1 MCGRGGTGP
10 GGMPASRRRARPHAA
25 RGPPIRT
32 DARTYVSYRRN
43 RGVARGHRTSLSHR
57 SIDGRRARK
66 PGETELHARTLVVP
80 SQRASYVYA
89 PLTPTPRRGGVGAG
103 AIQTTCSL
111 TWRAFDLRLFCN
123 RWGGLCMRF
132 HFHASSRLVSSPF
145 PRALHAMRCAHHR
158 PKNGQLYIW
167 WNGNRRNLSQHSP
180 VTFINGTKSSFFKSR
195 FF

>member
-57 SIDGRRARK
+57 SIDGRRAGK

-123 RWGGLCMRF
+123 RWGIV
-132 HFHASSRLVSSPF
+132 HAVSLSRLVSSRLVSLSSRAPRHEMRASPTQ
-145 PRALHAMRCAHHR
+145 
-158 PKNGQLYIW
+158 NGQLYIW

>member
-1 MCGRGGTGP
+1 MCGRGGAGP

-111 TWRAFDLRLFCN
+111 TWRAFDLRLFT
-123 RWGGLCMRF
+123 F
-132 HFHASSRLVSSPF
+132 TPRLVSSPF

-180 VTFINGTKSSFFKSR
+180 ISA
-195 FF
+195 